1 MRFLHSTL
9 CVLGGAT
16 FAATLACADADT
28 PTTPTRAMAPSG
40 PARTIVNFG
49 FTEIGAPADGV
60 LSRAIN
66 DAGQVA
72 IDQEALSS
80 QLGALWV
87 NGSTQLLA
95 GGTPGFLWTSA
106 FDVNALG
113 TVVGA
118 EQTLAGGSAAVWEGG
133 VFTALSPYP
142 GSTSS
147 PTATAINDAGE
158 IVGSDGDGLFWSDK
172 SAAAPVRLQ
181 SLGSG
186 SRIFDINNAG
196 IIVGESSA
204 SSSNFQ
210 AVVWTSE
217 TAAPQVLAGLGG
229 TPCTSKFVAA
239 RAINEMGEIVGQCP
253 TSDGSTHAVY
263 WANKDAAPIDLDL
276 LAGDSFATGIN
287 ELGQIVG
294 YARSGSDFRAM
305 LWSREGGVFRRFDL
319 GAPAGLYVTFGTA
332 LNNTGQAVLDAN
344 DNAQLRE
351 SFVVSIPMRAAI
363 DLDPSSTTNAIRLGK
378 GTVTVAVLGSRWFRA
393 ADVDPASLT
402 FGNDD
407 GLDTPVSMKKGVPV
421 AKLTDVNRDGF
432 LDLVADFDEGALMS
446 NGDLVVGTQTLVLL
460 GRTKTG
466 AYVRGTDVA
475 RASK

>member
-1 MRFLHSTL
+1 MRLPFFTL
-9 CVLGGAT
+9 CVLGT
-16 FAATLACADADT
+16 ATLAACSDAAA
-28 PTTPTRAMAPSG
+28 PTAPTGAMAPSG

-49 FTEIGAPADGV
+49 FTEMGAPADNV

-72 IDQEALSS
+72 IVQDALSS
-80 QLGALWV
+80 QFGALWV

-95 GGTPGFLWTSA
+95 GGTSSLGTSA

-113 TVVGA
+113 TVVGY
-118 EQTLAGGSAAVWEGG
+118 EQTLAGASAAVWEGG
-133 VFTALSPYP
+133 VFTALPPYP
-142 GSTSS
+142 GSTGS
-147 PTATAINDAGE
+147 PAATAINDAGQ

-172 SAAAPVRLQ
+172 SVAAPVRLQ
-181 SLGSG
+181 SLGSS

-196 IIVGESSA
+196 MIVGESSA

-217 TAAPQVLAGLGG
+217 TAAPQVLAGLGA

-253 TSDGSTHAVY
+253 ATDGSTHAVY

-276 LAGDSFATGIN
+276 LAGESFATGIN

-294 YARSGSDFRAM
+294 YARSGGDFRAM

-319 GAPAGLYVTFGTA
+319 GAPAGLYESEATA
-332 LNNTGQAVLDAN
+332 LNNTGKAVLDAN
-344 DNAQLRE
+344 DKVQLRG
-351 SFVVSIPMRAAI
+351 SFVVGIPMRAAI
-363 DLDPSSTTNAIRLGK
+363 DLDPSSATNAIKLGK

-393 ADVDPASLT
+393 TDVDPASLT
-402 FGNDD
+402 LGNDD
-407 GLDTPVSMKKGVPV
+407 GLDTPVAMKKGVPV

-432 LDLVADFDEGALMS
+432 LDLVADFDEGALLN
-446 NGDLVVGTQTLVLL
+446 NGDLALGTQTLVLL
-460 GRTKTG
+460 GGTKTG
-466 AYVRGTDVA
+466 AHVRGTDVA
-475 RASK
+475 RATK